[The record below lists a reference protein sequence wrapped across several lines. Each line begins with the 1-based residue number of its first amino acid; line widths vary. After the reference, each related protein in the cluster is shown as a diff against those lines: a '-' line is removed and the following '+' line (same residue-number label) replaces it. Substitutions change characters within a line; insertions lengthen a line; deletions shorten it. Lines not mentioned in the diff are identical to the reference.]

1 MRFCVS
7 AWPPY
12 GCCPLAFSR
21 SGAIEPMTAG
31 RATRKEG
38 LDTRAN
44 VAGGTTHATRVQP
57 KALGPLTRGSIYRA
71 YQIATLLSEAPM
83 LRPQLSLIH
92 DDFESAV
99 DHTLAVKRHGVR
111 VRL

>member
-1 MRFCVS
+1 MLSV
-7 AWPPY
+7 
-12 GCCPLAFSR
+12 
-21 SGAIEPMTAG
+21 GAQSVGRYRADDCG

-38 LDTRAN
+38 LDTRAT

-57 KALGPLTRGSIYRA
+57 QSPWTSNAGSIYRA
-71 YQIATLLSEAPM
+71 YQIATLLFEAPV
-83 LRPQLSLIH
+83 LRPESSLIH

-99 DHTLAVKRHGVR
+99 DHTLAIKRHGVR